1 MKVPLLTLTLAASV
15 LLFSACSA
23 PGGRVLYEENCETCH
38 SFKGEG
44 GRTAPDLTAV
54 TALRSEDWIR
64 RQIREPSKNDPRTRM
79 PAFGQLSRGEIRAI
93 IRHLGG

>member
-1 MKVPLLTLTLAASV
+1 MKILFLVLAASA
-15 LLFSACSA
+15 LQLSACTS
-23 PGGRVLYEENCETCH
+23 PGGEVLYRENCETCH

-93 IRHLGG
+93 IRHLGS

>member
-1 MKVPLLTLTLAASV
+1 MKIPFLTFALAVSV
-15 LLFSACSA
+15 FQLSACSA
-23 PGGRVLYEENCETCH
+23 PGGKALYEENCKTCH

-54 TALRSEDWIR
+54 TELRSESWIR

-79 PAFGQLSRGEIRAI
+79 PSFEKLSRSEIRAI
-93 IRHLGG
+93 IRHLGD